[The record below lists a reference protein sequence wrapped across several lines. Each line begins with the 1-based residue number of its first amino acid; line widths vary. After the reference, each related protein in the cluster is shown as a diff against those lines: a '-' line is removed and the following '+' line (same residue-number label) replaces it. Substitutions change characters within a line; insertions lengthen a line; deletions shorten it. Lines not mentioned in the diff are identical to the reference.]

1 MAGKDEYYKNAAAKD
16 AEAKDILNSSRMA
29 EPDKRAKVSSILSG
43 RTKAFEERRKKSKEE
58 DEARKASIKE
68 KLTYITDT
76 QVKDTPE
83 EVSKITSFLTEEAA
97 QNKLPDP
104 YSQESID
111 QGSLTD
117 PDFQAGV
124 VSDSPAIRG
133 DRGDQSVFD
142 EKSTMRQDFFNELKS
157 LSSNALNG
165 KGNLTPEMYAKA
177 KEQLGKYEGVS
188 GKAFEAAMKK
198 NSIKP
203 SNFTTAAP
211 TSSPEEAA
219 QNVIFQR
226 EYGTG
231 LGSLAAM
238 QDPNYKIGS
247 GSPLRQPSR
256 AIGPESGKARRAS
269 RRLRRQGYGRAAEQ
283 MAMAGEMVR
292 ANEPSIDTPALRAGR
307 LLGKIDASKEVRKQE
322 EERKKQAKIASGS
335 KNMFDAMGVKEPK
348 SNDSIEQSK
357 KSRKTPKIEARERD
371 GDQIKKAPH
380 LRKEVDPQIFKN
392 LPHLRK
398 EVDPQIFKSLP
409 HLRKEVDPQI
419 FRSLH
424 HPEFTEATRADG
436 TFLHDKA
443 IPLDEVGKREQGP
456 VYYDKDGN
464 EMMISEYQTM
474 EFRDSNG
481 NGIEDRREGIYRKS
495 DYVKKPKG
503 PRPRGL

>member
-1 MAGKDEYYKNAAAKD
+1 
-16 AEAKDILNSSRMA
+16 
-29 EPDKRAKVSSILSG
+29 
-43 RTKAFEERRKKSKEE
+43 
-58 DEARKASIKE
+58 
-68 KLTYITDT
+68 
-76 QVKDTPE
+76 
-83 EVSKITSFLTEEAA
+83 
-97 QNKLPDP
+97 
-104 YSQESID
+104 
-111 QGSLTD
+111 
-117 PDFQAGV
+117 
-124 VSDSPAIRG
+124 
-133 DRGDQSVFD
+133 
-142 EKSTMRQDFFNELKS
+142 
-157 LSSNALNG
+157 
-165 KGNLTPEMYAKA
+165 MYAKA

-380 LRKEVDPQIFKN
+380 LRKEVDPQISKN
-392 LPHLRK
+392 LPRIK
-398 EVDPQIFKSLP
+398 NLP
-409 HLRKEVDPQI
+409 RM
-419 FRSLH
+419 
-424 HPEFTEATRADG
+424 
-436 TFLHDKA
+436 FLHDKA

>member
-1 MAGKDEYYKNAAAKD
+1 MQKTLVIMADKDKYYKDAAAKD
-16 AEAKDILNSSRMA
+16 AEARDTLKSSRMA
-29 EPDKRAKVSSILSG
+29 TPDKRAKVKSLLSG
-43 RTKAFEERRKKSKEE
+43 RTKAFEERRKKSEEE
-58 DEARKASIKE
+58 DAARKASIKE

-104 YSQESID
+104 YSQKSID

-117 PDFQAGV
+117 PNFQIGV
-124 VSDSPAIRG
+124 VSDSPAIREDRE

-142 EKSTMRQDFFNELKS
+142 KKSTMRQDFFKELKS
-157 LSSNALNG
+157 LSSGALDG

-188 GKAFEAAMKK
+188 GEAFEATMKK

-226 EYGTG
+226 QYGTG
-231 LGSLAAM
+231 LGALAAM

-256 AIGPESGKARRAS
+256 AIGPKSGKARRAS

-307 LLGKIDASKEVRKQE
+307 LLGKIDASKEIAKQE
-322 EERKKQAKIASGS
+322 EERKKQAEIA
-335 KNMFDAMGVKEPK
+335 DAMGVGEPK
-348 SNDSIEQSK
+348 SNDSIQQ
-357 KSRKTPKIEARERD
+357 P
-371 GDQIKKAPH
+371 KKAQQS
-380 LRKEVDPQIFKN
+380 ETQ
-392 LPHLRK
+392 
-398 EVDPQIFKSLP
+398 
-409 HLRKEVDPQI
+409 
-419 FRSLH
+419 
-424 HPEFTEATRADG
+424 
-436 TFLHDKA
+436 
-443 IPLDEVGKREQGP
+443 KREQARLKRIADFG
-456 VYYDKDGN
+456 
-464 EMMISEYQTM
+464 
-474 EFRDSNG
+474 
-481 NGIEDRREGIYRKS
+481 KS
-495 DYVKKPKG
+495 YKLK
-503 PRPRGL
+503 